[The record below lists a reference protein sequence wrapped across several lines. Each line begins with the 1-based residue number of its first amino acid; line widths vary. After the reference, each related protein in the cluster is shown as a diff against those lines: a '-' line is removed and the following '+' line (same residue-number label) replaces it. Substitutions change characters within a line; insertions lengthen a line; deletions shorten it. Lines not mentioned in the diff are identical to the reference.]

1 MTMMPAI
8 FDCAP
13 ARGNVLDVFRSLRLR
28 SRSHAVASALA
39 RRWRGD
45 TMTRSIVAVWSAGL
59 ALTVVSATMG
69 CQATHVGDPCTPE
82 QEYDPSFLGY
92 SQTEVSVESKSFQCE
107 TRLCLVD
114 HFQGRVSC
122 PYGQS
127 IYGGAPAPLP
137 VTGCV
142 TPATG
147 VPVTGRDSNGNI
159 VDTTQQA

>member
-1 MTMMPAI
+1 MGR
-8 FDCAP
+8 C
-13 ARGNVLDVFRSLRLR
+13 ARGNVLDVFRGVRLR

-59 ALTVVSATMG
+59 VLGVLSNIG

-82 QEYDPSFLGY
+82 QEYDKSFLGF

-122 PYGQS
+122 PYGQPGD
-127 IYGGAPAPLP
+127 GG
-137 VTGCV
+137 T
-142 TPATG
+142 
-147 VPVTGRDSNGNI
+147 NGAA
-159 VDTTQQA
+159 QG